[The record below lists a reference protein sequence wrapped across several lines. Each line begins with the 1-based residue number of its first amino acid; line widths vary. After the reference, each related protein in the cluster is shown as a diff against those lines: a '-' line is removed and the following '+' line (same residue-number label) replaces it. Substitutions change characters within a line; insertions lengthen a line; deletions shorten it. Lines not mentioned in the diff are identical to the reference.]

1 MICSAALILPCV
13 IGCQNGFKSLDV
25 QSGTSAG
32 NWTQGQVI
40 DSTSDAASSVYQGD
54 YCTITAPDQFRRDE
68 ELRASAASQNIVRL
82 QVSVNDG
89 EFGDLP
95 TMNGTMSWAG
105 NSFEAAAY
113 HLRFRGLKADG
124 SALDCSPSSKVVT
137 VTPASQV
144 PTIPT
149 APSTPTIPTSP
160 TPGGSSSANIDG
172 NYIPLTGYS
181 ANGSATDNGFKN
193 FKTIY
198 HPDNIKNRMVYKLA
212 PGVECHVIHTDHN
225 ATTLRMAP
233 ASQKYRIF
241 LPPGTMSFD
250 ITTYTYGDTTT
261 RQAMAVRMDAA
272 PVSSYE
278 ETLSQPIFP
287 EGDRV
292 LERLVNGEE
301 FRSYVGEGGNL
312 LPRFG
317 GGTNYNGATPYVYR
331 SPRGG
336 WLYMNQLKLIGDVAM
351 RIETRTCVDPEI
363 YRAWYNSAQWDSD
376 GNPL

>member
-1 MICSAALILPCV
+1 MFELSVKNLKMIFSAALILPCI
-13 IGCQNGFKSLDV
+13 IGCQNGFKDLDI
-25 QSGTSAG
+25 QSGDSAG
-32 NWTQGQVI
+32 NWTQGRVI
-40 DSTSDAASSVYQGD
+40 ESASDAASSSYQED
-54 YCTITAPDQFRRDE
+54 YCALTVPDQFRRDE
-68 ELRASAASQNIVRL
+68 ELRATASSQNIVRL

-95 TMNGTMSWAG
+95 TVNGTMIWPG
-105 NSFEAAAY
+105 NSFEVATY
-113 HLRFRGLKADG
+113 HLRFRALKANG
-124 SALDCSPSSKVVT
+124 SVVACSPSSKMVT
-137 VTPASQV
+137 ITPAQG
-144 PTIPT
+144 P
-149 APSTPTIPTSP
+149 A
-160 TPGGSSSANIDG
+160 PGGAAPVNIDR
-172 NYIPLTGYS
+172 NYLPLTGYS

-198 HPDNIKNRMVYKLA
+198 HPDNLKNRMVYKLA

-241 LPPGTMSFD
+241 LPPGTMSVD
-250 ITTYTYGDTTT
+250 IMTYTYWDTTT

-278 ETLSQPIFP
+278 ETLSQPIIP

-301 FRSYVGEGGNL
+301 FRSYVGESGNL

-336 WLYMNQLKLIGDVAM
+336 WLYMNQVKLIGDVAM

-363 YRAWYNSAQWDSD
+363 YRAWYNSAQWDAD